1 MNVFIGEG
9 DLKLSYNFLNCIL
22 CSTALSINYK
32 KSENLVFI
40 MSSNRVVEEIDP
52 LREEREGKVREV
64 GPQAVWSLSSCKPG
78 IYLFQTAFLKIT
90 L

>member
-1 MNVFIGEG
+1 
-9 DLKLSYNFLNCIL
+9 
-22 CSTALSINYK
+22 
-32 KSENLVFI
+32 

-78 IYLFQTAFLKIT
+78 IYLFKHFFYNYIINRAV
-90 L
+90 